1 MPLTTG
7 VQNQP
12 PKRGFSEGLPV
23 THYGPEN
30 AALHE
35 VSPDDERST
44 NHLPARYLRTNAI
57 LFVNGEIE
65 VHDPWE

>member
-12 PKRGFSEGLPV
+12 PKRGFTEGLPV

-35 VSPDDERST
+35 ISPDREHFA
-44 NHLPARYLRTNAI
+44 NHLPVRQLRTKGHV
-57 LFVNGEIE
+57 FNGNEIE
-65 VHDPWE
+65 VFDPWE